1 MIYVPEKWT
10 TALSVHHG
18 KVHGEFESDGDAEA
32 AVVRIES

>member
-18 KVHGEFESDGDAEA
+18 KVHGESESDDNAEA
-32 AVVRIES
+32 DVVRIES